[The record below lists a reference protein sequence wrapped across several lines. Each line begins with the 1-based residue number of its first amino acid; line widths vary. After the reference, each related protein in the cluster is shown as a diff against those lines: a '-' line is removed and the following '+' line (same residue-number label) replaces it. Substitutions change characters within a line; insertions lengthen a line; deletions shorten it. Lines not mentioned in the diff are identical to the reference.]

1 MTGAQVRAERALGK
15 MRSALAEIEE
25 RTLEEDGDLSPF
37 ERWARA
43 LRMGIRVIE
52 EGKKEPAETQ
62 WPGCPAKE
70 GES

>member
-1 MTGAQVRAERALGK
+1 MTGTQVRGERALGQMK
-15 MRSALAEIEE
+15 AALAEIEA

-52 EGKKEPAETQ
+52 QLNGRTSSGA
-62 WPGCPAKE
+62 
-70 GES
+70 